1 VQTAV
6 EDGRRAGLVVWYPCL
21 ALALAH
27 AAPGPSRAHSVISF
41 FSAVSYVRSYMGSR
55 DTGKQPAPR
64 TRRPMALLLAAVA
77 ATTAAAPRAVEL
89 RPSSAGIP
97 RRTYDG
103 IGGLSGGGATSTFL
117 QSYPEPQRSLV
128 LDAMFKPGAGASLDI
143 LKVEIASDDQTTDG
157 CEAGHWRRA
166 EEAVNCSRGYEWAL
180 MKEAVARNPSIQLYG
195 LPWTWAGW
203 LADPKAEK
211 PSPYFNVSASAD
223 YITRWV
229 SCARDAHGLNI
240 SLIGLWK

>member
-1 VQTAV
+1 MAPAS
-6 EDGRRAGLVVWYPCL
+6 RPRPS
-21 ALALAH
+21 ALARIAAARGMGMGMALLLQHNGLAE
-27 AAPGPSRAHSVISF
+27 ASSRRPG
-41 FSAVSYVRSYMGSR
+41 
-55 DTGKQPAPR
+55 
-64 TRRPMALLLAAVA
+64 RRPMALLLAAVA
-77 ATTAAAPRAVEL
+77 ATTAVAPRAVEL